1 MQRLNALRIELQ
13 EANFLNSKFS
23 KFLSEIFQPDSNSQ
37 HKFSIESSEH
47 FTNFHRT
54 GHFPLENA
62 IARFCPYRGRA
73 QH

>member
-1 MQRLNALRIELQ
+1 MQGQ
-13 EANFLNSKFS
+13 FS
-23 KFLSEIFQPDSNSQ
+23 KFVLGIFQPDSNSQ

-62 IARFCPYRGRA
+62 TARFCPVCGRA
-73 QH
+73 RH